1 MFDFIDPAFTFAVSR
16 NSEET
21 TVTEFYRGA
30 GYDYVRAVTFPNA

>member
-30 GYDYVRAVTFPNA
+30 GYDYVRAVTFSKV